1 MDKNSLASKIINE
14 LDIVDF
20 IGQDINLIKRGNN
33 YVGICPFHEDTKP
46 SYTVNRDKKYS
57 KCFVCGSG
65 GNVISYYQKRKNI
78 TYEEA
83 LKDLANEIGITY
95 KTKVIEKTS
104 NHILLEDINDYYQ
117 VVLNL
122 GEIGNEV
129 REYLESRGYSKN
141 DIEYFKLGFAP
152 KESDKLNTYLN
163 SKLENGLYG
172 QINIERYLNYG
183 SDIYRNRL
191 MIPIFDDEGRI
202 VGFSGRSLGNDTPKY
217 LNSREDETFHKKN
230 VLYNLNNA
238 KRYSNNEIILVEG
251 FFDVFAMRK
260 LGYNNV
266 VAIMGTAFTSEH
278 MTLLLDKY
286 KYKKIVLSLDQDEPG
301 QKTNLKIGEM
311 LLKRGF
317 NNIEVVKFNQ
327 AKDVDELLES
337 ISSEKATEIVA
348 KRRDYFQYKIHEL
361 KKHYDMQNV
370 EDKTKYIRVACNG
383 LKSVDEIKRAS
394 VIQELSEVTK
404 IDVQTLNQIIGNQ
417 KQANVTK
424 KVEPKKR
431 ISKFPTDDDA
441 LIKYCLIGKE
451 NYNQIKKQVFQN
463 QYMFKQHQE
472 LFDLLDEY
480 YLSHVNFDLLDIMDL
495 AGKNRQYLIEE
506 IVTVEEKQGIDLDKV
521 MKIFSKEKKAIA
533 GKKLFTKR
541 GV

>member
-1 MDKNSLASKIINE
+1 MDKNSLANKIINE

-95 KTKVIEKTS
+95 KTKVIEKKP
-104 NHILLEDINDYYQ
+104 NHFLLEDINDYYQ

-129 REYLESRGYSKN
+129 REYLEKRGYSKK

-152 KESDKLNTYLN
+152 KESDKINTYLN
-163 SKLENGLYG
+163 SKLNNGLYG

-183 SDIYRNRL
+183 NDIYRNRL
-191 MIPIFDDEGRI
+191 MIPIFDDEGRT
-202 VGFSGRSLGNDTPKY
+202 VGFSGRTLGNDTPKY

-260 LGYNNV
+260 LGYDNV
-266 VAIMGTAFTSEH
+266 VALMGTAFTSEH

-311 LLKRGF
+311 LVKRGF

-327 AKDVDELLES
+327 AKDVDELLEK
-337 ISSEKATEIVA
+337 ISSEEAGELVA
-348 KRRDYFQYKIHEL
+348 KRKDYFQYKIHEL

-417 KQANVTK
+417 KQANIVK
-424 KVEPKKR
+424 EAEPKKR
-431 ISKFPTDDDA
+431 ISTFPTDDDA
-441 LIKYCLIGKE
+441 LIKYCLLGKD

-472 LFDLLDEY
+472 LFDLLEEY
-480 YLSHVNFDLLDIMDL
+480 YISHTNFDLLDIMDL

-506 IVTVEEKQGIDLDKV
+506 IVIVEEKQGIDLDKV